1 MVTLP
6 YSWRKPMNILWDFD
20 GTLFD
25 TYPAYSKIFHQ
36 VLNEIV
42 DMDEIYQH
50 LKISFSHAIQFYQLT
65 KNQLDEIKILE
76 AHLSPEDIHPFP
88 GVEEVLK
95 YAELNVI
102 MTHKDRKGILDIL
115 KHYEWEDYFTEIV
128 TIDDGFPRK
137 PDHSSYKYLHDK
149 YKIDLVIGDRELDI
163 IPGKKLGINTCLFRH
178 QSEVA
183 DYHLEDYADFFK
195 TINLK
200 D

>member
-1 MVTLP
+1 
-6 YSWRKPMNILWDFD
+6 MNILWDFD

-36 VLNEIV
+36 VLGKMV

-50 LKISFSHAIQFYQLT
+50 LKISFSHAVQFYQLT
-65 KNQLDEIKILE
+65 ENQLEEMKILE
-76 AHLSPEDIHPFP
+76 DNLSPKDIHPFP

-95 YAELNVI
+95 HAHLNVI
-102 MTHKDRKGILDIL
+102 VTHKERQGVLAILM
-115 KHYEWEDYFTEIV
+115 HYGWEDYFTEIV

-163 IPGKKLGINTCLFRH
+163 IPGKKLGINTCLFRN
-178 QSEVA
+178 QSEVS
-183 DYHLEDYADFFK
+183 DYQLEDYADFFK